1 MDRVNPIHARDNFVI
16 KNYRKG
22 LIMARLSYR
31 NWFINC
37 KPLKN
42 ESREWQLE
50 LEKGELI
57 HTFTISNKTRLVD
70 VESFAFKKIDGYVDE
85 EIKS

>member
-1 MDRVNPIHARDNFVI
+1 
-16 KNYRKG
+16 
-22 LIMARLSYR
+22 MARLSYR

-50 LEKGELI
+50 LEKGNVI
-57 HTFTISNKTRLVD
+57 HSFTISNKTKLVD